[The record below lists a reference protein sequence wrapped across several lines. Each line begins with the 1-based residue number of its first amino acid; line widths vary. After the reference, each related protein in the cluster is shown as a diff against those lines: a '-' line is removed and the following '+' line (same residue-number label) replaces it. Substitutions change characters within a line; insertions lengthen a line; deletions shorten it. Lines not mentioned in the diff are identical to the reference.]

1 MLMLCVC
8 IAWHR
13 VYHFGRARASVSMR
27 DDLASFLNGGNDM
40 AKIQIITAV
49 TMDGFLPKADENL
62 MQWVLN
68 DSKGF
73 PYWHERSIYRLVPN
87 YPLLDLLAERD
98 SDKNRSDIYIAE
110 ISDTQSIE
118 FMRGLS
124 RYNLIDEMVVYT
136 LPLILGKGTPV
147 FDDLTPS
154 RWNVHKTTTFP
165 NGITRIIYR
174 NSCILQ

>member
-1 MLMLCVC
+1 MLCP
-8 IAWHR
+8 WH
-13 VYHFGRARASVSMR
+13 SVALRFSLRFCQNRRLKR
-27 DDLASFLNGGNDM
+27 DDHAFFLNGGNDM
-40 AKIQIITAV
+40 AKIQIIAAM
-49 TMDGFLPKADENL
+49 TMDGFLPKADESL
-62 MQWVLN
+62 MQWVMN
-68 DSKGF
+68 DAKGF
-73 PYWHERSIYRLVPN
+73 PYWHEHSIYRLMPH

-98 SDKNRSDIYIAE
+98 TDKNRSDIYIAE

-154 RWNVHKTTTFP
+154 RWNVHKATTFP

>member
-1 MLMLCVC
+1 
-8 IAWHR
+8 
-13 VYHFGRARASVSMR
+13 
-27 DDLASFLNGGNDM
+27 M

-98 SDKNRSDIYIAE
+98 TDKNRSDIYIAE

-118 FMRGLS
+118 LMRGLS
-124 RYNLIDEMVVYT
+124 RYNLIDEMVVYI
-136 LPLILGKGTPV
+136 LPVIAGKGTLV
-147 FDDLTPS
+147 FDHLTPS
-154 RWNVHKTTTFP
+154 RWNMYKTTTFP

>member
-1 MLMLCVC
+1 
-8 IAWHR
+8 
-13 VYHFGRARASVSMR
+13 MR
-27 DDLASFLNGGNDM
+27 DDHASFLNGGNDM

-110 ISDTQSIE
+110 ISDTQSI
-118 FMRGLS
+118 
-124 RYNLIDEMVVYT
+124 Y
-136 LPLILGKGTPV
+136 
-147 FDDLTPS
+147 
-154 RWNVHKTTTFP
+154 
-165 NGITRIIYR
+165 
-174 NSCILQ
+174 

>member
-1 MLMLCVC
+1 
-8 IAWHR
+8 
-13 VYHFGRARASVSMR
+13 
-27 DDLASFLNGGNDM
+27 
-40 AKIQIITAV
+40 
-49 TMDGFLPKADENL
+49 MDGFLPKADENL

-147 FDDLTPS
+147 FDENFYFTDTQC
-154 RWNVHKTTTFP
+154 
-165 NGITRIIYR
+165 
-174 NSCILQ
+174 CIGVFLCHFMSLARQMPFR

>member
-1 MLMLCVC
+1 
-8 IAWHR
+8 
-13 VYHFGRARASVSMR
+13 
-27 DDLASFLNGGNDM
+27 
-40 AKIQIITAV
+40 
-49 TMDGFLPKADENL
+49 MDGFLPKADENL

-98 SDKNRSDIYIAE
+98 SDKNRS
-110 ISDTQSIE
+110 E

>member
-1 MLMLCVC
+1 
-8 IAWHR
+8 
-13 VYHFGRARASVSMR
+13 
-27 DDLASFLNGGNDM
+27 
-40 AKIQIITAV
+40 
-49 TMDGFLPKADENL
+49 MDGFLPKADENL
-62 MQWVLN
+62 MQWVLT

-136 LPLILGKGTPV
+136 LSKDRLCRICVLSVLLKHFASPKARIGRHG
-147 FDDLTPS
+147 
-154 RWNVHKTTTFP
+154 RRRKTACCDSP
-165 NGITRIIYR
+165 DNWV
-174 NSCILQ
+174 CLQYTGRHGFVKFRL

>member
-1 MLMLCVC
+1 MLEPLFRCVTTTLLFR
-8 IAWHR
+8 IE
-13 VYHFGRARASVSMR
+13 VT
-27 DDLASFLNGGNDM
+27 NM
-40 AKIQIITAV
+40 AKIQFITAM
-49 TMDGFLPKADENL
+49 TMDGFLPKADESL
-62 MQWVLN
+62 M
-68 DSKGF
+68 
-73 PYWHERSIYRLVPN
+73 PN

-118 FMRGLS
+118 LMRGLS
-124 RYNLIDEMVVYT
+124 RYNLIDEMVVYI
-136 LPLILGKGTPV
+136 LPVIAGKGTLV

-154 RWNVHKTTTFP
+154 RWNMYKTTSFS

>member
-1 MLMLCVC
+1 
-8 IAWHR
+8 
-13 VYHFGRARASVSMR
+13 
-27 DDLASFLNGGNDM
+27 M
-40 AKIQIITAV
+40 AKIQIIAAM
-49 TMDGFLPKADENL
+49 TMDGFLPKADESL
-62 MQWVLN
+62 MQWVMN
-68 DSKGF
+68 DAKGF

>member
-1 MLMLCVC
+1 
-8 IAWHR
+8 
-13 VYHFGRARASVSMR
+13 
-27 DDLASFLNGGNDM
+27 M
-40 AKIQIITAV
+40 AKIQIITAM
-49 TMDGFLPKADENL
+49 TLDGFLPKADENL

-124 RYNLIDEMVVYT
+124 RYNLIDEMVVYI
-136 LPLILGKGTPV
+136 LPIIAGKGTPV

-154 RWNVHKTTTFP
+154 SWSVHKTTSFS

>member
-1 MLMLCVC
+1 
-8 IAWHR
+8 
-13 VYHFGRARASVSMR
+13 
-27 DDLASFLNGGNDM
+27 M

-136 LPLILGKGTPV
+136 LPLILGKEIGRASCRERV
-147 FDDLTPS
+147 F
-154 RWNVHKTTTFP
+154 RAV
-165 NGITRIIYR
+165 
-174 NSCILQ
+174 

>member
-1 MLMLCVC
+1 
-8 IAWHR
+8 
-13 VYHFGRARASVSMR
+13 
-27 DDLASFLNGGNDM
+27 M

-124 RYNLIDEMVVYT
+124 RYNLIDEMVVYI
-136 LPLILGKGTPV
+136 LPIIAGKGTPV
-147 FDDLTPS
+147 FDDLRPS
-154 RWNVHKTTTFP
+154 RWSVHKTTSFSI
-165 NGITRIIYR
+165 GITRIIYR